1 MPSCCLNKTS
11 IPRELTKALAHPQ
24 GPEVMGMGPLKLERT
39 RGSPLESQDN
49 TRHLP
54 LHPYKLFFEK
64 EILGISLVTQ
74 QIKTPALSLQR
85 HGFNPGPGISI
96 CHGCSKKKKERERD
110 RESKERRKEGG
121 KEGKK
126 EFYNIISQ
134 IVPSTCTTTKQCL

>member
-1 MPSCCLNKTS
+1 
-11 IPRELTKALAHPQ
+11 
-24 GPEVMGMGPLKLERT
+24 MGMGPLKLERT

-96 CHGCSKKKKERERD
+96 CHGCSKKKKREREQEKEEGG
-110 RESKERRKEGG
+110 REGRKEGILQ
-121 KEGKK
+121 
-126 EFYNIISQ
+126 YYITN
-134 IVPSTCTTTKQCL
+134 STKYMYYYETMSLMYY